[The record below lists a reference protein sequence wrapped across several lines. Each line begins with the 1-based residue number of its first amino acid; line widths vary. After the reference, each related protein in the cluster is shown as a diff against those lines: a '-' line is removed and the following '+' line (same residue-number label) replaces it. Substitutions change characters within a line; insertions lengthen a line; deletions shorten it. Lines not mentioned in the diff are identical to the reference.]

1 MTQRIISHIAIYLL
15 SVVMI
20 LFGIYHIRH
29 PHNMLAFVPAN
40 LPGGI
45 NWVYVTGIVLIV
57 AALAFIFNKFVK
69 ITAYLLALLLVI
81 FVVAVH
87 WPTYN
92 NAGDADIRQTAFID
106 MLQDLAIAAFAL
118 HIAGSAD
125 SHGMK
130 F

>member
-20 LFGIYHIRH
+20 IFGIYHIRN
-29 PHNMLAFVPAN
+29 PRNMLAFVPEN

-45 NWVYVTGIVLIV
+45 NWVYAIGIVLIV

-69 ITAYLLALLLVI
+69 ITAYLLALLLII
-81 FVVAVH
+81 FVLMIH
-87 WPTYN
+87 LPTYN
-92 NAGDADIRQTAFID
+92 NAGDPDIRQAAFID

-130 F
+130 Y

>member
-1 MTQRIISHIAIYLL
+1 MNQRLISRIAIYLL

-20 LFGIYHIRH
+20 IFGIYHIRH
-29 PHNMLAFVPAN
+29 PHNMLAFVPEN

-45 NWVYVTGIVLIV
+45 TWVYVVGAALIL

-69 ITAYLLALLLVI
+69 ITAYLLALLLIV
-81 FVVAVH
+81 FVLTIH
-87 WPTYN
+87 LPTYN
-92 NAGDADIRQTAFID
+92 HAGDPDIRQTAFID
-106 MLQDLAIAAFAL
+106 LLQDLAIAAFAL

-130 F
+130 Y

>member
-1 MTQRIISHIAIYLL
+1 
-15 SVVMI
+15 
-20 LFGIYHIRH
+20 
-29 PHNMLAFVPAN
+29 MLAFVPAN

-45 NWVYVTGIVLIV
+45 NWVYVVGIVLIV

-69 ITAYLLALLLVI
+69 ITAYLLALLLII

-92 NAGDADIRQTAFID
+92 NAGDPDIRQTAFID
-106 MLQDLAIAAFAL
+106 ILQDLALAAFAL

-125 SHGMK
+125 RHGMK
-130 F
+130 Y

>member
-20 LFGIYHIRH
+20 IFGIYHIRN
-29 PHNMLAFVPAN
+29 PRNMLAFVPEN

-45 NWVYVTGIVLIV
+45 NWVYAIGIVLIV

-69 ITAYLLALLLVI
+69 ITAYLLALLLII
-81 FVVAVH
+81 FVLMIH
-87 WPTYN
+87 LPTYN
-92 NAGDADIRQTAFID
+92 NAGDPDLRQTAFID
-106 MLQDLAIAAFAL
+106 LLQDLAIAAFAL

-130 F
+130 Y

>member
-20 LFGIYHIRH
+20 IFGVYHIQR

-45 NWVYVTGIVLIV
+45 TWVYVVGIALIL
-57 AALAFIFNKFVK
+57 AAVAFIFNKFVK
-69 ITAYLLALLLVI
+69 ITAYLLALLLFI
-81 FVVAVH
+81 FVIAVH

-92 NAGDADIRQTAFID
+92 NAGDSEVRQAAFID

-125 SHGMK
+125 RHGMK

>member
-20 LFGIYHIRH
+20 IFGIYHIQH
-29 PHNMLAFVPAN
+29 PHNMLAFVPSD

-45 NWVYVTGIVLIV
+45 NWVYVVGIVLMV

-69 ITAYLLALLLVI
+69 ITAYLLALLLIV

-125 SHGMK
+125 RHGMK